1 MKRILPILLLLA
13 GTTPGA
19 ALAQQAENDSVEVD
33 LQIGGLIELATC
45 KGTTYA
51 ALEMHRKSR
60 TQLDLDKPG
69 YDTLSGAGF
78 FNWFFRE
85 GDFDSQKVPC
95 ELKGKTFPIISMESF
110 TDRNT
115 GAVRDVLFLRVDKF
129 TVIWCELSP
138 ALDADEI
145 RIVP

>member
-1 MKRILPILLLLA
+1 MKTRILLLLLIA
-13 GTTPGA
+13 GSAATP
-19 ALAQQAENDSVEVD
+19 LHAQQKPSDSVEVE

-45 KGTTYA
+45 KGGTYS

-60 TQLDLDKPG
+60 TTLDLDKPA
-69 YDTLSGAGF
+69 YDTLSGEGF

-95 ELKGKTFPIISMESF
+95 ELKGKSFPIVSIESF

-115 GAVRDVLFLRVDKF
+115 GAVRDVLFLKVDKF
-129 TVIWCELSP
+129 TYIWCELGP

>member
-1 MKRILPILLLLA
+1 MKRIIPILLLLA

-19 ALAQQAENDSVEVD
+19 VQAQQADNDSVEVS

-45 KGTTYA
+45 KGSTYA

-60 TQLDLDKPG
+60 TTLDLNKPA
-69 YDTLSGAGF
+69 YDTLSGEGF

-95 ELKGKTFPIISMESF
+95 DLKGKTFPIVSIESF

-115 GAVRDVLFLRVDKF
+115 GAVRDVLFLKVDKF
-129 TVIWCELSP
+129 TYIWCELGP